1 MDTLFDFMMHKTMKF
16 KKRKIKLRKECTGK
30 IYKVEENASLMMD
43 EKKD

>member
-1 MDTLFDFMMHKTMKF
+1 MK
-16 KKRKIKLRKECTGK
+16 KKIKIEEEVFCK